1 MEDKIK
7 LHEICGYLPYGL
19 NFISEMDKPY
29 EEYGGQP
36 KWTCIGI
43 TTIFKDYCFITRE
56 NNDAYSISL
65 SKPLLR
71 PLSDLTKEI
80 EHNGERFVPI
90 VKLLQEY
97 CFDTNQMTEQEINEY
112 AESMIEID
120 MSYMTAQMLMEWH
133 FDIHGLI
140 DRNLALNIN
149 DYEI

>member
-1 MEDKIK
+1 MEDIIK

-19 NFISEMDKPY
+19 KVRWCDGKVDKINPRIDYDAKSEGEIDLQLFLFVIHETDTP
-29 EEYGGQP
+29 G
-36 KWTCIGI
+36 
-43 TTIFKDYCFITRE
+43 D
-56 NNDAYSISL
+56 L
-65 SKPLLR
+65 KPLLR

-97 CFDTNQMTEQEINEY
+97 CFDTNEMTEQEINEY

-120 MSYMTAQMLMEWH
+120 MSYMVAQMLMEWH

-140 DRNLALNIN
+140 DRNLALNLN
-149 DYEI
+149 DHEI

>member
-1 MEDKIK
+1 MKDTIK
-7 LHEICGYLPYGL
+7 LHEICGYLPYNL
-19 NFISEMDKPY
+19 S
-29 EEYGGQP
+29 
-36 KWTCIGI
+36 IGYFFNGKHI
-43 TTIFKDYCFITRE
+43 CNAPMVSSMIYNSYADEIPL
-56 NNDAYSISL
+56 SIVVSGDE
-65 SKPLLR
+65 SFKPLLR

-80 EHNGERFVPI
+80 EHNGKRFVPI

-140 DRNLALNIN
+140 NRNLALNLN